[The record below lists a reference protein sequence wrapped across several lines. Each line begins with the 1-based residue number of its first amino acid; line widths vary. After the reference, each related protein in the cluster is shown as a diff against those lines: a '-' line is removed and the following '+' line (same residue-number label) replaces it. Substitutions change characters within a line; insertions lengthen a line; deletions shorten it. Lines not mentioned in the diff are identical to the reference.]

1 MESQSQIR
9 EVPLEGTFGNVYCK
23 CGEGWTCVIS
33 KTTGPDAGK
42 PYFKC
47 GESCDCSI
55 DGAKVPGE
63 EVKEVGDAASGAYC
77 KCGEGW
83 SCVISRVQPSDAQ
96 KGFECAG
103 PCTCAV
109 EAK

>member
-1 MESQSQIR
+1 MECERQIR
-9 EVPLEGTFGNVYCK
+9 EAALEGSFCK

-33 KTTGPDAGK
+33 KSSGPEEQK

-47 GESCDCSI
+47 GESCECSI
-55 DGAKVPGE
+55 IDGVKE
-63 EVKEVGDAASGAYC
+63 EVVPSEGASGAYC
-77 KCGEGW
+77 KCAEGW

-96 KGFECAG
+96 KGFECSG
-103 PCTCAV
+103 PCTC